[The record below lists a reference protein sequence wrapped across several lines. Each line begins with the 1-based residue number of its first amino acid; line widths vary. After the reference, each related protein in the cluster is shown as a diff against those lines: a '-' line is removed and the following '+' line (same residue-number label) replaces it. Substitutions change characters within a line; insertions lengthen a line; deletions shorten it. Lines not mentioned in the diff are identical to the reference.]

1 MNLFEMLN
9 KYHMRSMAI
18 KSRGTIHSEEGH
30 VISLEKCLRALSFNE
45 PSDLSE
51 DAGYRMITW
60 YRENTSNSNNS
71 INKRMAHLK
80 RVLRHF
86 KVETTFYNLSFLK
99 KDTLPYRRFQD
110 NELKRIFK
118 FIDLSMESPSATP
131 NTILYKLM
139 VYMLLDTGLR
149 ISELL
154 EIKIPNIDL
163 DNQIIFLEHTKNG
176 KKEPIP
182 FSDFSDKLVREVID
196 LRYDDVY
203 LFWNHLKNRRMN
215 YQNDV
220 RNFMRRLK
228 DKTGLDR
235 LHPHRFRKSY
245 GTMIYKK
252 TNDIRLVQKLLRH
265 AEISTTEIYISEG
278 IEEVHKRYHEAS
290 IIFKNTVRQNVIK
303 KKTTIKK

>member
-1 MNLFEMLN
+1 MNLFEMLS
-9 KYHMRSMAI
+9 KYHTRSTAI

-30 VISLEKCLRALSFNE
+30 VISLERCLKALNLSE

-51 DAGYRMITW
+51 DVGYRMITW
-60 YRENTSNSNNS
+60 YRENTNNSNNS

-80 RVLRHF
+80 RVLRYF
-86 KVETTFYNLSFLK
+86 KIETTFYNLSFLK

-118 FIDLSMESPSATP
+118 YIDLSMDSPAATS

-139 VYMLLDTGLR
+139 IYMLLDTGLR

-154 EIKIPNIDL
+154 DVKIPNIDL
-163 DNQIIFLEHTKNG
+163 DNQVIFLEHTKNG

-182 FSDFSDKLVREVID
+182 FSDFSSPLIEEVIK
-196 LRYDDVY
+196 LRYDDMY
-203 LFWNHLKNRRMN
+203 LFWNKLKDRQMN
-215 YQNDV
+215 YTNDV

-290 IIFKNTVRQNVIK
+290 IIFSNTIKQNK
-303 KKTTIKK
+303 DRKKTT

>member
-1 MNLFEMLN
+1 MKGHNNMNLFEMLN
-9 KYHMRSMAI
+9 KYHTRSTAI

-30 VISLEKCLRALSFNE
+30 VTSLERCLRALNLTE

-51 DAGYRMITW
+51 DVGYRMITW
-60 YRENTSNSNNS
+60 YKEKTNNSNNS

-80 RVLRHF
+80 RVLRYF

-118 FIDLSMESPSATP
+118 FIDLSMESPAATS

-139 VYMLLDTGLR
+139 IYMLLDTGLR

-154 EIKIPNIDL
+154 DIKIPNIDL
-163 DNQIIFLEHTKNG
+163 NNQIIFLEHTKNG

-182 FSDFSDKLVREVID
+182 FSDFSDDLIRQVID
-196 LRYDDVY
+196 LQYDDVY
-203 LFWNHLKNRRMN
+203 LFWNHLKDRQMN

-228 DKTGLDR
+228 QKTGLDR

-245 GTMIYKK
+245 GTMIYQESK
-252 TNDIRLVQKLLRH
+252 DIRLVQKLLRH
-265 AEISTTEIYISEG
+265 AELSTTEIYISEG
-278 IEEVHKRYHEAS
+278 IEEIHSRYHKFS
-290 IIFKNTVRQNVIK
+290 KVFSKRIH
-303 KKTTIKK
+303 

>member
-9 KYHMRSMAI
+9 KYHTRSTAI

-30 VISLEKCLRALSFNE
+30 VTSLERCLRALNLTE

-51 DAGYRMITW
+51 DVGYRMITW
-60 YRENTSNSNNS
+60 YKEKTNNSNNS

-80 RVLRHF
+80 RVLRYF

-118 FIDLSMESPSATP
+118 FIDLSMESPAATS

-139 VYMLLDTGLR
+139 IYMLLDTGLR

-154 EIKIPNIDL
+154 DIKIPNIDL
-163 DNQIIFLEHTKNG
+163 NNQIIFLEHTKNG

-182 FSDFSDKLVREVID
+182 FSDFSDDLIRQVID
-196 LRYDDVY
+196 LQYDDVY
-203 LFWNHLKNRRMN
+203 LFWNHLKDRQMN

-228 DKTGLDR
+228 QKTGLDR

-245 GTMIYKK
+245 GTMIYQESK
-252 TNDIRLVQKLLRH
+252 DIRLVQKLLRH
-265 AEISTTEIYISEG
+265 AELSTTEIYISEG
-278 IEEVHKRYHEAS
+278 IEEIHSRYHKFS
-290 IIFKNTVRQNVIK
+290 KVFSKRIH
-303 KKTTIKK
+303 

>member
-1 MNLFEMLN
+1 MLK
-9 KYHMRSMAI
+9 KYHQRSMAI

-30 VISLEKCLRALSFNE
+30 VISLERCLRALNFYE

-51 DAGYRMITW
+51 DAGYRMISW
-60 YRENTSNSNNS
+60 YRENTNNSNNS

-80 RVLRHF
+80 RVLRYF
-86 KVETTFYNLSFLK
+86 KIETTFYNLTFLK

-118 FIDLSMESPSATP
+118 FIDLSMESPAATP
-131 NTILYKLM
+131 NTILYKLL

-154 EIKIPNIDL
+154 DVKIPNIDL

-182 FSDFSDKLVREVID
+182 FSSFSDDLIRQVIS

-203 LFWNHLKNRRMN
+203 LFWNHLKDRQMN
-215 YQNDV
+215 YMNDV

-228 DKTGLDR
+228 EKTGIDR

-245 GTMIYKK
+245 GTMIYKETK
-252 TNDIRLVQKLLRH
+252 DIRLVQKLLRH

-278 IEEVHKRYHEAS
+278 IEEVHHRYHEAS
-290 IIFKNTVRQNVIK
+290 KIFSTMVKPKSQPEASTRKRRNTS
-303 KKTTIKK
+303 